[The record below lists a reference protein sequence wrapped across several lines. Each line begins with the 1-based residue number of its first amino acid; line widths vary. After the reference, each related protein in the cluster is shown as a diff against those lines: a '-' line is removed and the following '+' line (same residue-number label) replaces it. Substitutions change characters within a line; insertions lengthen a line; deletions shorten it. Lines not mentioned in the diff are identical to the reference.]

1 MLDLLGPL
9 SLFVLA
15 MSITP
20 GPNVLMVAASA
31 ANFGVRPTVPHML
44 GITLGFPAMVFAV
57 GAGLSGVF
65 QAYPQ
70 LHLALKYVGAAYLL
84 FLAWKIANA
93 GHAQT
98 GGAKAS
104 PISLIQ
110 AALFQWVNPK
120 AWIAA
125 VGAIATYT
133 TLGGNLVF
141 EASVIALVFAA
152 VSLPCL
158 LVWAAMGAG
167 IGRFLESPRARLA
180 FNLTMAGLLVL
191 SLVPVLW

>member
-1 MLDLLGPL
+1 MLDLIAPL
-9 SLFVLA
+9 LLFVLA

-44 GITLGFPAMVFAV
+44 GVTIGFPAMVFAV

-65 QAYPQ
+65 HAYPQ
-70 LHLALKYVGAAYLL
+70 IHVALKYVGAAYLL

-93 GHAQT
+93 GRAQA

-133 TLGGNLVF
+133 TLGGNLLV
-141 EASVIALVFAA
+141 ESTIIALLFAA

-158 LVWAAMGAG
+158 FIWAAMGAG
-167 IGRFLESPRARLA
+167 IGRFLESSRARLA
-180 FNLTMAGLLVL
+180 FNLSMAALLVA

>member
-9 SLFVLA
+9 TLFVLA

-44 GITLGFPAMVFAV
+44 GISLGFPAMVFAV

-65 QAYPQ
+65 HAYPQ
-70 LHLALKYVGAAYLL
+70 LHLALKYVGAAYML
-84 FLAWKIANA
+84 FLAWKIAIA
-93 GHAQT
+93 GQAE
-98 GGAKAS
+98 GRGAKPT
-104 PISLIQ
+104 PITLIQ

-125 VGAIATYT
+125 LGAIATYT
-133 TLGGNLVF
+133 TLGGNLLL
-141 EASVIALVFAA
+141 ESTVIAALFAA

-158 LVWAAMGAG
+158 FVWAAMGAG
-167 IGRFLESPRARLA
+167 IGRFLEAPRARLA
-180 FNLTMAGLLVL
+180 FNLTMAALLVA